1 MEIIDLICSFTAS
14 LIGLCCAYQIIYAL
28 IGLFC
33 KGRKFDEAKKKRKFG
48 IVISARN
55 EEKVIGNLLE
65 SIEKQEYPKGS
76 VRVFL
81 VADNC
86 TDNTA
91 KIGRDHSATVYE
103 RNDPQKAR
111 KGWALEFLFDRINE
125 DFGIET
131 HDVYVIFDADNILD
145 PLFLSKINDAL
156 DSGADVAVGYRDI
169 KNFDTN
175 PISAAYGIH
184 FYRSTATLH
193 RPRAVLGLSTHI
205 AGTGYAIKSEHL
217 KDGWHFSSLTEDTQ
231 FTLNAIAD
239 GKKIVFCED
248 AIFYDEQPYQLKVMI
263 RQRLRWAKGRLFS
276 FLSCAR
282 KLFFGIFRKGS
293 RKFECY
299 DMFFYAFPKALFS
312 AILSLIYPITTLI
325 LGTFSVQTDLFSV
338 ISKLL
343 GTLLSSYFGF
353 LLIGAI
359 SVFRERDKIHCP
371 AGKMLIYILT
381 FPLFDLTG
389 LPIAIASLFMRI
401 KWKPIKHDKAIKI
414 EDIHKQ
420 ENKNAKN

>member
-1 MEIIDLICSFTAS
+1 M
-14 LIGLCCAYQIIYAL
+14 
-28 IGLFC
+28 
-33 KGRKFDEAKKKRKFG
+33 
-48 IVISARN
+48 
-55 EEKVIGNLLE
+55 
-65 SIEKQEYPKGS
+65 
-76 VRVFL
+76 
-81 VADNC
+81 
-86 TDNTA
+86 
-91 KIGRDHSATVYE
+91 
-103 RNDPQKAR
+103 
-111 KGWALEFLFDRINE
+111 EFLFDRINE
-125 DFGIET
+125 DFGIEN
-131 HDVYVIFDADNILD
+131 HDAYVIFDADNILN

-338 ISKLL
+338 ISKLIV
-343 GTLLSSYFGF
+343 TLLSSYFGF

-359 SVFRERDKIHCP
+359 SVFRERDKIHCS

>member
-1 MEIIDLICSFTAS
+1 MEIIDLICSFTVS
-14 LIGLCCAYQIIYAL
+14 LIGICCAYQIVYAV

-33 KGRKFDEAKKKRKFG
+33 KGRKFDSAQKKRKFG

-65 SIEKQEYPKGS
+65 SIEKQDYPKELI
-76 VRVFL
+76 RVFL

-91 KIGRDHSATVYE
+91 QIGREHGATVYE
-103 RNDPQKAR
+103 RNDPEKAR

-125 DFGIET
+125 DFGIEY
-131 HDVYVIFDADNILD
+131 HDAYVIFDADNILD

-193 RPRAVLGLSTHI
+193 RPRAALGLSTHI

-248 AIFYDEQPYQLKVMI
+248 AIFYDEQPYQIKVMI

-276 FLSCAR
+276 FLSCAYR
-282 KLFFGIFRKGS
+282 LITGIFRKGS

-312 AILSLIYPITTLI
+312 AIISMIYPIVSLI
-325 LGTFSVQTDLFSV
+325 SGAFSVPTDPVAVVIKLFGA
-338 ISKLL
+338 IA
-343 GTLLSSYFGF
+343 TSYLGF

-359 SVFRERDKIHCP
+359 SVFRERDKIHCSS
-371 AGKMLIYILT
+371 GKILIYILT

-389 LPIAIASLFMRI
+389 LPIAIASLFMRV
-401 KWKPIKHDKAIKI
+401 KWKPIKHDRSIKI
-414 EDIHKQ
+414 EEIKKESFQ
-420 ENKNAKN
+420 RKP